1 MVDKKKNMIMYD
13 WHEYRKFA
21 SYIPKAIRYILLS
34 LTILGIIL
42 FEGHM
47 LQPDDLLKEGIGR
60 KFMTFYLI
68 LLVISVVT
76 SIHDTRKSAEKLSER
91 VGKLIEPSEKLYHLK
106 DCTEDLARRLSRL
119 RPNQRV
125 VMKHI
130 GLSLEQ
136 SWGYFEQEFFR
147 VMNRKQVE
155 LYILSLTGDSRKIT
169 ANKRPAPINIARW
182 CGSTPLMLSTIRTYL
197 NTHKQRMIENNLN
210 VTAEIKQYS
219 MLPIIHGFS
228 VSGAFNAHYISICRW
243 TPEQPGAPEEWIYE
257 WGEDCYRMLT
267 SEIQIPEV
275 KDLAEVFDGYFQY
288 LWETSGEPVF
298 PTFKSHES

>member
-1 MVDKKKNMIMYD
+1 MVEKKKDMIMYD

-21 SYIPKAIRYILLS
+21 SYIPKIIRYILLS

-47 LQPDDLLKEGIGR
+47 IQPDDLLKEGIGR

-76 SIHDTRKSAEKLSER
+76 IFHDTRKSAEKLSER
-91 VGKLIEPSEKLYHLK
+91 VGKLIEPSEKLYDLK
-106 DCTEDLARRLSRL
+106 HCTEDLARRLSRL
-119 RPNQRV
+119 RPHQQVIMR
-125 VMKHI
+125 HI
-130 GLSLEQ
+130 GLNLEQ
-136 SWGYFEQEFFR
+136 SWKYFEQEFFR

-155 LYILSLTGDSRKIT
+155 LYILSLTDDASKIT
-169 ANKRPAPINIARW
+169 ANQKPAPIDIARW
-182 CGSTPLMLSTIRTYL
+182 CGNTAPMIRTIRTYL
-197 NTHKQRMIENNLN
+197 NTHQKYMVEHGLN

-243 TPEQPGAPEEWIYE
+243 PTDQPGAPEEWLYE

-267 SEIQIPEV
+267 SENQIPEV

-288 LWETSGEPVF
+288 LWETSGSPVF